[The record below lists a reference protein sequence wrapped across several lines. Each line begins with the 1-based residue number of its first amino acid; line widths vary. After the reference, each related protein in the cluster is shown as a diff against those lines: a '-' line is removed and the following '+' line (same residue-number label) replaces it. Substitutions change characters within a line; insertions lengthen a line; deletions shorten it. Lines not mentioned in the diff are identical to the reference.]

1 MALEILYEDRDIIV
15 VIKPRGVSSQSN
27 SGFEEDM
34 VSLLKKHIGR
44 DAYIGVVHRLDK
56 PVYGIMVYG
65 KNKNVTAILSEEM
78 RKKKLEKIYEVL
90 VEGRP
95 DKAEGE
101 LRDFIIQDKGDN
113 ISHRSDKN
121 IQGAREA
128 VLNYKT
134 LLTENEDGMFISRLM
149 IKLITGRHHQIRLQ
163 CAAHGFPLFG
173 DYKYNKRLPEGKCKY
188 DKVLTLAA
196 VKLSFLHPVKKVKL
210 EYKINADF

>member
-1 MALEILYEDRDIIV
+1 
-15 VIKPRGVSSQSN
+15 
-27 SGFEEDM
+27 
-34 VSLLKKHIGR
+34 
-44 DAYIGVVHRLDK
+44 
-56 PVYGIMVYG
+56 MVYG

-134 LLTENEDGMFISRLM
+134 LLTENEDGMFVSRLM
-149 IKLITGRHHQIRLQ
+149 IKLITVRHHQIRLQ